1 MKKYDILENI
11 KIEKLIFGWSGLATA
26 PDGRRIIISGGAI
39 PDAIVNLRILKTKK
53 NHIEAQI
60 FQTVK
65 KSPLE
70 KEIPSE
76 WQLYGGCKW
85 LPIPYEKQLEIK
97 EQQIHEAFHHLFHR
111 HTVSS
116 EKIWTS
122 SSAELASSES
132 QTVLDSS
139 VSNFSSVEWH
149 PIIASPE
156 SEHYRNKVEFSWGK
170 YISER
175 EWVHDEYRFGFH
187 VQGQFDRIEDCRYC
201 VLATDTVNA
210 IFRDIDSF
218 ARNSEF
224 PTYDP
229 KTGVGFWRHLV
240 VREAKKTGEIMLVF
254 SVNALYEDTHIQ
266 SAFQSLIEKITQ
278 KYPQVVSIYFFENT
292 GRADIVTGN
301 PILLFGKE
309 TLTDELLG
317 LSFEIAPKSFFQVN
331 SLGAEKLYTSA
342 IESIKNKWWVLLD
355 LYAGTGTIGILL
367 SRYFERVYS
376 VELVESASRDGE
388 ANARRNSV
396 NNIEFINKKVEDFAL
411 EFSNN
416 SGKADTIIVDPPRD
430 WLHPSAIPHILSFG
444 AKEII
449 YVSCNPATLVRDIEA
464 FIGEN
469 TYSITDITPVDM
481 FPHTHHIE
489 TVVRLEKI

>member
-1 MKKYDILENI
+1 MKKHDILENI
-11 KIEKLIFGWSGLATA
+11 KIEKLIFGGSGLATA

-60 FQTVK
+60 FQTIK

-97 EQQIHEAFHHLFHR
+97 NQQIHEAFYPLFHR
-111 HTVSS
+111 HNVLS
-116 EKIWTS
+116 EKVWTP
-122 SSAELASSES
+122 SSAELDSLES

-139 VSNFSSVEWH
+139 VSNFSSVIWH

-156 SEHYRNKVEFSWGK
+156 SEQYRNKVEFSWGK
-170 YISER
+170 YISDR
-175 EWVHDEYRFGFH
+175 EWIHDEYRFGFH

-210 IFRDIDSF
+210 IFRDIDIF

-229 KTGVGFWRHLV
+229 KTGEGFWRHLV

-254 SVNALYEDTHIQ
+254 SVNSLYEKSLVQ
-266 SAFQSLIEKITQ
+266 NFFQATVEKITS
-278 KYPQVVSIYFFENT
+278 KYPQIASIYFLENT

-301 PILLFGKE
+301 PILLFWKE
-309 TLTDELLG
+309 TITDELLG

-331 SLGAEKLYTSA
+331 SLGAEKLYGEVA
-342 IESIKNKWWVLLD
+342 RLLRHPEFAKDPENQKPGCFVPQHDGDGPLVLLD

-367 SRYFERVYS
+367 ARYFEKVYS
-376 VELVESASRDGE
+376 VELVESASRDGQK
-388 ANARRNSV
+388 NALRNKVSNV
-396 NNIEFINKKVEDFAL
+396 EFINKKVEDFAL
-411 EFSNN
+411 QFSNN
-416 SGKADTIIVDPPRD
+416 KGKADTIIVDPPRD
-430 WLHPSAIPHILSFG
+430 WLHPSAIPHIL
-444 AKEII
+444 
-449 YVSCNPATLVRDIEA
+449 
-464 FIGEN
+464 
-469 TYSITDITPVDM
+469 
-481 FPHTHHIE
+481 
-489 TVVRLEKI
+489 